1 MIGGEARRRPGI
13 DGWAGQLEP
22 IIAIGHVHELRIHIH
37 QVAGE
42 PAAQRV
48 TGPIPDVVAADG
60 RGRGRIKTA
69 NELSDSERP
78 RREAVETALAQGQ
91 PLDKPSLGIGMMD
104 NVEIGSGRAVFL
116 TLVAHGAKTIPVHIP
131 RGNEADFKKF
141 RLGELEEVGNDIG
154 RE

>member
-1 MIGGEARRRPGI
+1 MSAQISINQTALHFASNP
-13 DGWAGQLEP
+13 
-22 IIAIGHVHELRIHIH
+22 
-37 QVAGE
+37 VAVNRGDHYME
-42 PAAQRV
+42 ITVDTAKIMKSWRESLFSFEWLL
-48 TGPIPDVVAADG
+48 PD
-60 RGRGRIKTA
+60 GRIKTA

-91 PLDKPSLGIGMMD
+91 PLDKPILGIGMMD

-141 RLGELEEVGNDIG
+141 RV
-154 RE
+154 